1 MKKLLKVLMI
11 SMLALTLVACGG
23 TEDKGTGGDA
33 GSDEGKTYEVGVV
46 IYQFQDNF
54 MTLYREEIQAGF
66 KDAGEKDGNTYN
78 VDVQDSKNDQATQTE
93 QVRNFITQQ
102 KDLLIVNLVDPT
114 AAGVIISEAKDADIP
129 VIFINREPD
138 TDVMREWPEKTT
150 YIGVDATQSGRY
162 QGDIIYN
169 LDNHGDVNGDG
180 VVSYITLMGDPQN
193 VDAQQRTEFSIKQ
206 LEENGQ
212 ETQNLKQDGSYV
224 GNWDTQQGEQ
234 LASDALTQFGD
245 DLEVIFANNDGM
257 AMGAIVAAQKAERVI
272 NEDIY
277 IVGVDAIPDAMAAL
291 EDGTLTGTVLNDHY
305 NQARTVVDIAISKAL
320 AGEAM
325 SSYYWHDY
333 LMVNTPEDAEPV
345 RADFRA
351 ETVEEVEAR
360 YEAR

>member
-1 MKKLLKVLMI
+1 MRKLIKVLLI
-11 SMLALTLVACGG
+11 SLLALTLVACGG
-23 TEDKGTGGDA
+23 TGDKDKDNDTTD
-33 GSDEGKTYEVGVV
+33 GKKYEVGVV
-46 IYQFQDNF
+46 IYQFNDNF

-66 KDAGEKDGNTYN
+66 KEAGEKDGNTYN
-78 VDVQDSKNDQATQTE
+78 VDIQDSKNDQATQTE
-93 QVRNFITQQ
+93 QVRHFITQK

-114 AAGVIISEAKDADIP
+114 AAGVIIAEAKAADIP

-138 TDVMREWPEKTT
+138 TDVMTEWPEKTT

-169 LDNHGDVNGDG
+169 LDNHGDINGDG
-180 VVSYITLMGDPQN
+180 VVNYITLMGDPQN

-212 ETQNLKQDGSYV
+212 KTNNLKKDGAYV

-234 LASDALTQFGD
+234 LASDALTQFQT

-257 AMGAIVAAQKAERVI
+257 AMGAIVAAQKAGRVI

-277 IVGVDAIPDAMAAL
+277 IVGVDAIPDAMQAL

-325 SSYYWHDY
+325 SAYYWHDY
-333 LMVNTPEDAEPV
+333 LLVNTPEDAVPK

-351 ETVEEVEAR
+351 ETVEEVVKR
-360 YEAR
+360 YEERAQ